1 MNQESPTVRTDEAE
15 HALSIRHI
23 LVALDAS
30 PHSWAALRAAVELA
44 ARFGAEV
51 QGLFV
56 EDVDLLRVTELPFV
70 CEVRVYSATA
80 RHLNFEELEQRL
92 RAQAGEMRRALQAAA
107 KQTQTRW
114 AFRVVRGAITP
125 ELLAA
130 AVEADLV
137 IVGKSGWSP
146 VAQQRLGSI
155 AQALFFGASC
165 STLILQQNS
174 RLRFPLW
181 VIYDGSPLADDALA
195 TALALTPEDEET
207 LTVLILAAGPAT
219 ARRLQARVAA
229 RLEARSLTVHFH
241 TLDSSHLQ
249 EVASLARL
257 ERCGTL
263 IVPASETLLEGS
275 TLLTLLEELETPVLL
290 VR

>member
-1 MNQESPTVRTDEAE
+1 MNQESPTVKTDAAE
-15 HALSIRHI
+15 RAFSIRHI

-30 PHSWAALRAAVELA
+30 PHSLAALRAAVELA

-56 EDVDLLRVTELPFV
+56 EDVDLLRLTELPFV
-70 CEVRVYSATA
+70 CEVWVYSATA
-80 RHLNFEELEQRL
+80 RHLNFEDLERRL

-107 KQTQTRW
+107 EQAQTRW

-130 AVEADLV
+130 AMEADLV

-146 VAQQRLGSI
+146 AAQRRLGST
-155 AQALFFGASC
+155 AQALFSGASC
-165 STLILQQNS
+165 STLILQ
-174 RLRFPLW
+174 RDGHLRFPLW
-181 VIYDGSPLADDALA
+181 VIYDGSPLADDALT
-195 TALALTPEDEET
+195 TALALTSEEEKA

-229 RLEARSLTVHFH
+229 RLEAQGLAVHFH
-241 TLDSSHLQ
+241 ILDSSYLQ
-249 EVASLARL
+249 EVVSLARR
-257 ERCGTL
+257 ERCGAL
-263 IVPASETLLEGS
+263 IVPASEALLGGT
-275 TLLTLLEELETPVLL
+275 TLLTLLEELEMPVLL

>member
-1 MNQESPTVRTDEAE
+1 MNQESPTAKTDEAE
-15 HALSIRHI
+15 RALSIRHI

-30 PHSWAALRAAVELA
+30 PHSLAALRAAVELA

-51 QGLFV
+51 EGLFV
-56 EDVDLLRVTELPFV
+56 EDIDLLRLTELPFV
-70 CEVRVYSATA
+70 CEVRVYSATT
-80 RHLNFEELEQRL
+80 RQLNFEELEQRL
-92 RAQAGEMRRALQAAA
+92 RAQAGEMRRALRGAAEQA
-107 KQTQTRW
+107 QTPW

-146 VAQQRLGSI
+146 VALRRLGST
-155 AQALFFGASC
+155 AQALFSGASC
-165 STLILQQNS
+165 STLILQ
-174 RLRFPLW
+174 RDDHLRFPLW
-181 VIYDGSPLADDALA
+181 VIYDGSPLADDALT
-195 TALALTPEDEET
+195 TALALTPEEEET
-207 LTVLILAAGPAT
+207 LTVLILSAGPAT
-219 ARRLQARVAA
+219 ERRLQARVAA
-229 RLEARSLTVHFH
+229 RLQAQGLTVHFH
-241 TLDSSHLQ
+241 TLDSSYLQ
-249 EVASLARL
+249 EVAPLARR

-275 TLLTLLEELETPVLL
+275 TLLTLLEELETPILL